1 MSTAQRHEV
10 QSSGSP
16 GGLLGPGRVSRGIG
30 SDGIQT
36 HPEGD
41 YDLRLGPEHGV
52 LW

>member
-16 GGLLGPGRVSRGIG
+16 GWLLGPEEFLEG

-36 HPEGD
+36 HREGD

-52 LW
+52 WW